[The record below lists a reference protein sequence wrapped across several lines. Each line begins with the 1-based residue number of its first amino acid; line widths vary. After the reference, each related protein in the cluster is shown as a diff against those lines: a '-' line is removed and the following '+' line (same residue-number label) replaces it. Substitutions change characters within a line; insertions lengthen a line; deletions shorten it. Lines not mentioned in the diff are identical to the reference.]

1 MSTETQMPNLGDQY
15 QCPRGRRGRLVATMM
30 NQHHEPLTLW
40 GLAKL
45 TIRSDSVILDVG
57 CGGGKTVNKLAQ
69 LAPQGKV
76 YGIDY
81 SVEMVKFSKKINK
94 TLIAQNRT
102 EIIEESVEKTDFK
115 NDFFDLV
122 TAIET
127 YYFWSNLLA
136 AFKEIHRVLK
146 PDGKLLLV
154 NELLYEVTPT
164 KIIEE
169 THVKLFSLKEI
180 QDLLRL
186 TGFVDAQVFTET
198 ESPWNA
204 IIAKK

>member
-1 MSTETQMPNLGDQY
+1 
-15 QCPRGRRGRLVATMM
+15 MM
-30 NQHHEPLTLW
+30 NQHHEALTLW

-45 TIRSDSVILDVG
+45 TIRSDYVILDVG

-76 YGIDY
+76 FGIDY
-81 SVEMVKFSKKINK
+81 SVEMVKFSEKINK
-94 TLIAQNRT
+94 TLIAQKRV
-102 EIIEESVEKTDFK
+102 EIIETSVEKTNFK
-115 NDFFDLV
+115 DDFFDLV

-127 YYFWSNLLA
+127 YYFWNNLLA
-136 AFKEIHRVLK
+136 AFKEIQRVLK

-154 NELLYEVTPT
+154 NELLYGVTPT

-169 THVKLFSLKEI
+169 THVKLISPKEI
-180 QDLLRL
+180 QNLLQL
-186 TGFVDAQVFTET
+186 AGFVDVQVFTEAK
-198 ESPWNA
+198 SPWNA